1 VLDRHRR
8 LPGDRAE
15 PHQLGVGTEPAARP
29 VHRVQVGF
37 EQPAAPGQ
45 LGRVGDQQPDL
56 GAQGQP
62 VGGGGGPWLPD
73 ARAWRA
79 HHEPPEVTW
88 AEPELDD
95 GDELLVPDDELLVPD
110 DELLVPDDDPVV
122 LEPPEA
128 EWADDDPD
136 VDLTEVPDALAA
148 VCVELGR
155 VRASPPATARPL

>member
-1 VLDRHRR
+1 M
-8 LPGDRAE
+8 
-15 PHQLGVGTEPAARP
+15 
-29 VHRVQVGF
+29 
-37 EQPAAPGQ
+37 
-45 LGRVGDQQPDL
+45 
-56 GAQGQP
+56 
-62 VGGGGGPWLPD
+62 
-73 ARAWRA
+73 
-79 HHEPPEVTW
+79 TW

-155 VRASPPATARPL
+155 VRASPPATARPRTPAPAVTARSRPRACSRLTTAVTVRGSLLFIMNSFREANTPSFP